1 MGFTVWRLTFS
12 TFHKHSP
19 SVWILWNPTLHT
31 RNHWKSIENEYCVKG
46 WILFSGNKNR
56 IYARAKR
63 AFDWGRR
70 WSSCSRPYIY
80 AREKSIFKTDCGF
93 FSPINPLRLP
103 RRTLREVLFISRRL
117 VRTTPWLGKTS
128 PGLVR
133 TTLRL
138 VEKAFHN
145 NIPYFP
151 ILFTS
156 ETAINKII
164 TPTNHTPQDKKL
176 IVYTNTE
183 HFIIR
188 SIPHHTNRGSE
199 HYETIS
205 TLSRT
210 PWNRPRTARN
220 GPKTH
225 IFSVFL

>member
-1 MGFTVWRLTFS
+1 MWRGEYFFREIKTVYTRARKEHS
-12 TFHKHSP
+12 TGGGGE
-19 SVWILWNPTLHT
+19 VRAAG
-31 RNHWKSIENEYCVKG
+31 RN
-46 WILFSGNKNR
+46 
-56 IYARAKR
+56 
-63 AFDWGRR
+63 
-70 WSSCSRPYIY
+70 IY

-176 IVYTNTE
+176 IVYTDTE